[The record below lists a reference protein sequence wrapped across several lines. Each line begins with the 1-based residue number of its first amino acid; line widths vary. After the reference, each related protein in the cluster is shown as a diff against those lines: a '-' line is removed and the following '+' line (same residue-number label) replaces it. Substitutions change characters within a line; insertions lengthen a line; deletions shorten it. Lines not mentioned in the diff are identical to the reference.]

1 VKPQVTSPSRKALLR
16 VIEWYFL
23 RIYGRVEGPGT
34 IPYYCDPKRVG
45 HFAVSP
51 KDLASVDGPAL
62 FRLFVAMAMFQ
73 ARRDVV
79 IMSQQR
85 SMSSQVASALTAPSR
100 LKASI
105 ARNGCPKFF
114 SAEEFDAGCDVG
126 KQGKRVDCGCRPG
139 VSCHVKDAT
148 VAFNRL
154 GDMGK
159 LPTSAWLHFW
169 KVGGPRRILSEVFA
183 QEPQPTKRARLLV
196 EKFSRVH
203 RVGRKL
209 ATMFV
214 SALST
219 PALAP
224 DCTPWFPEVDGNE
237 LVIVDTHVARAADVL
252 RAANASKTYEARERW
267 VQVQAARIDLQQF
280 HPDVPSY
287 SPRLVQQAL
296 YAFCSKSNRE
306 ARGDACFRTDA
317 PCASCLPVLCPF
329 AAPGC

>member
-1 VKPQVTSPSRKALLR
+1 VRP
-16 VIEWYFL
+16 E
-23 RIYGRVEGPGT
+23 E
-34 IPYYCDPKRVG
+34 
-45 HFAVSP
+45 
-51 KDLASVDGPAL
+51 LASGAEAGL

-79 IMSQQR
+79 IMAQQR
-85 SMSSQVASALTAPSR
+85 SMSSRAASALTTPDR

-105 ARNGCPKFF
+105 ARNGCPKLS
-114 SAEEFDAGCDVG
+114 SAEEFDEGCDIEKRG
-126 KQGKRVDCGCRPG
+126 KKVNCGWRPG
-139 VSCHVKDAT
+139 LPCHVKDAT
-148 VAFNRL
+148 VAFNRM

-169 KVGGPRRILSEVFA
+169 KAGGLRKVLSEVFA

-224 DCTPWFPEVDGNE
+224 GYTPWFPEVDGNE
-237 LVIVDTHVARAADVL
+237 LVIVDTHVARAADTL
-252 RAANASKTYEARERW
+252 RASNAPKTYEARECW
-267 VQVQAARIDLQQF
+267 VQEQAARIDLRQF

-287 SPRLVQQAL
+287 SPRLAQQAL
-296 YAFCSKSNRE
+296 YAFCSNSNRI
-306 ARGDACFRTDA
+306 ARSDACLIVGV
-317 PCASCLPVLCPF
+317 PCVSCVPVLCPF
-329 AAPGC
+329 ARTGC